1 MATNGL
7 TGAQPRDSSIELS
20 IVVPMFNEE
29 DSIDLFFAR
38 VEPVAAAITPDYEI
52 ICVDD
57 GSSDSTFARL
67 VEHRMRSA
75 NIKVLSLSRNFGK
88 DIALSAGLNY
98 ASGNAIVPI
107 DCDLQ
112 DPPELMLDMYQRLQ
126 EGFDVVFARRAE
138 RTTDTWL
145 KRVTAGLFY
154 KVHNSVADVEIPH
167 DTGDFRMFNRDVLE
181 ALKTVPE
188 KTRFMKGLF
197 AWVGFRQTSVEYA
210 RDARAAGQTKWRYW
224 KLWNFALDGIT
235 AGSTLPLR
243 IWTYFGGVIALS
255 AFAYA
260 GFILART
267 VIHGAEVPGYASLM
281 IVVLM
286 MGGINIIA
294 TGILGEYLGRVHIEV
309 RNRPLYIVREAHGL
323 NTQHDASG
331 NSAILPAARAQA
343 TNAAAGLVRTS
354 QAASR
359 R

>member
-1 MATNGL
+1 MAMNGL

-98 ASGNAIVPI
+98 ANGNAIVPI

-323 NTQHDASG
+323 NTQQEMPQWNATSISASTHSRTATG
-331 NSAILPAARAQA
+331 GSAPAAVSSA
-343 TNAAAGLVRTS
+343 
-354 QAASR
+354 R

>member
-1 MATNGL
+1 MKSEFTKAPQRGI
-7 TGAQPRDSSIELS
+7 GIELS

-38 VEPVAAAITPDYEI
+38 VEPVAAAITANYEI

-57 GSSDSTFARL
+57 GSSDATFARL

-98 ASGNAIVPI
+98 ANGNAIVPI

-112 DPPELMLDMYQRLQ
+112 DPPELMQEMYQRLQ
-126 EGFDVVFARRAE
+126 EGYDVVFARRAE
-138 RTTDTWL
+138 RATDTWL

-167 DTGDFRMFNRDVLE
+167 DTGDFRMFNCDVLE

-235 AGSTLPLR
+235 EGSTLPLR
-243 IWTYFGGVIALS
+243 IWTYFGGLIALS

-267 VIHGAEVPGYASLM
+267 LIFGVEEPGYASLM

-286 MGGINIIA
+286 MGGINIVA

-323 NTQHDASG
+323 NMQQETPQWNETSTFASTPSRTATG
-331 NSAILPAARAQA
+331 GSARAA
-343 TNAAAGLVRTS
+343 MSSAKR
-354 QAASR
+354 
-359 R
+359 